1 MIKVLVRLFLLLML
15 TDLPRVLARSSKI
28 YLPRG
33 MLGKIECPVDANPP
47 VTLILWSKNE
57 KMIDTTQM
65 TRMRV
70 TKQGALIIK
79 SVIQTDEGR
88 YACTPYSPLGA
99 GKNSMPVQVY
109 VKGEENTNVFCMMK
123 MQHCCFKIFFIYLF
137 VSFIAKHRSNISKYY
152 NKFECL
158 FANGSEG
165 ASLSLWPSGIGAHL
179 GRNRL

>member
-1 MIKVLVRLFLLLML
+1 MPHWQTKTLRLLALHFVIKVLVSLFIFLML

-109 VKGEENTNVFCMMK
+109 VKGEKNTIITVFRMMELP
-123 MQHCCFKIFFIYLF
+123 HCGFQNFFIFQNQNLIPYKLAVLPYLF
-137 VSFIAKHRSNISKYY
+137 SG
-152 NKFECL
+152 FEII
-158 FANGSEG
+158 FD
-165 ASLSLWPSGIGAHL
+165 
-179 GRNRL
+179 

>member
-1 MIKVLVRLFLLLML
+1 MPHWQTKTLRLLELHFVIKVLVSLFIFLML

-109 VKGEENTNVFCMMK
+109 VKGEKNMNVTIFRMMELR
-123 MQHCCFKIFFIYLF
+123 HCGFQNLFIFQ
-137 VSFIAKHRSNISKYY
+137 SK
-152 NKFECL
+152 L
-158 FANGSEG
+158 D
-165 ASLSLWPSGIGAHL
+165 SL
-179 GRNRL
+179 